1 MTTSTKASP
10 KELATKIKETCARLN
25 WSYEVRGSIL
35 TITKRIKPGDNND
48 FARADGEYYDILSIL
63 PTTSHGSIWGTDG
76 SGIGAM
82 SAMNTGRF
90 VMNKSGG
97 SVRVLNALKKA

>member
-1 MTTSTKASP
+1 MTTSTKVSP
-10 KELATKIKETCARLN
+10 KELATKIKETCIRLN

-35 TITKRIKPGDNND
+35 TITKKIKVGDKTD
-48 FARADGEYYDILSIL
+48 FSKADGEYYDILGIL
-63 PTTSHGSIWGTDG
+63 PTTSPGSIWGTDG
-76 SGIGAM
+76 SGIGAI
-82 SAMNTGRF
+82 SAMNTGSF